1 MSVSSTPGQVE
12 LKAVVSNNGMQTPQS
27 LSDGGSSRGNDDDI
41 EMKAELDDKK
51 RPRTFADYISLK
63 AC

>member
-1 MSVSSTPGQVE
+1 MSVSSTPGQGD
-12 LKAVVSNNGMQTPQS
+12 LKTVIMSNGMQTPQS

-41 EMKAELDDKK
+41 EMKAESDDKK
-51 RPRTFADYISLK
+51 RPRTFAYWISVN

>member
-1 MSVSSTPGQVE
+1 MSVSSTPGRVE
-12 LKAVVSNNGMQTPQS
+12 LKAVVMNNGMQTPQS

-41 EMKAELDDKK
+41 DMKAESDDKK
-51 RPRTFADYISLK
+51 RPRTSADCTCMN